1 MYTKV
6 YISTGCH
13 PNFSNTPTIPLDT
26 CCIEAVPNRMRRP
39 IEVKGLEISV
49 LSWHFSLAFHTA
61 DGRNPAP
68 IEVGSLSHYLQG
80 FLHPSWWV
88 TSLIWLQRLIVFWH
102 RFFLPGKKN
111 AGGFWPLAKT
121 TGSFIQPHLDV
132 PGRFPC
138 MAVVMSRPADLG

>member
-1 MYTKV
+1 MYIYIYTVYTKV

-68 IEVGSLSHYLQG
+68 IEVGSLSTIY
-80 FLHPSWWV
+80 
-88 TSLIWLQRLIVFWH
+88 RVFYI
-102 RFFLPGKKN
+102 P
-111 AGGFWPLAKT
+111 AGE
-121 TGSFIQPHLDV
+121 
-132 PGRFPC
+132 
-138 MAVVMSRPADLG
+138 SRVLFGYKG